1 MAKYVAAID
10 QGTTSTRCMIFNHA
24 GEPVGAHQLEHEQI
38 FPKPGWVEHDPL
50 EIWARTQDVVKG
62 AMAAAG
68 CTAADMA
75 AVGITNQRETT
86 VVWDK
91 TTGKPLYNAIVWQDT
106 RTDKICKE
114 LEGSVGQNRFR
125 DKVGLPL
132 ATYFSGPKVRWILDN
147 VEGARAAADAGDAVF
162 GNIDTWL
169 IWNLTG
175 GVNGGVHV
183 TDVTNASR
191 TMLMN
196 LDGLRWSE
204 SICETMGIPMSM
216 LPEIK
221 PSSAVYG
228 YTTTDGPFGA
238 KLPVA
243 GDLGDQQA
251 ATVGQACFDVGEA
264 KNTYGTGCFMILNTG
279 TKIVPSKSG
288 LLTTVCYKFGD
299 EAPVYALEGSIAITG
314 ALVQWLR
321 DNLDFFDF
329 SPHIEDYAKSV
340 EDNGGVYFVPAFSG
354 LFAPYW
360 RSDARGAIVGLTR
373 YVRKGHICPRRA
385 GSDRLPDARSAG
397 CHEQRLRRRPQ
408 GAESGRRHG
417 LQRNA
422 DAVPGRR
429 AGRARRAADGRRD
442 HRARRRLCRR
452 LWPLASGRTPT
463 KCATTGAWTRRGNP
477 PKAPM
482 PTPSSMRSGRRPS
495 PAPSTGS
502 SKVLSLAVGRV
513 TGRSVARPFPF
524 VP

>member
-1 MAKYVAAID
+1 MTKYVAAID
-10 QGTTSTRCMIFNHA
+10 QGTTSTRCMIFNHS

-38 FPKPGWVEHDPL
+38 YPKPGWVEHDPM

-62 AMAAAG
+62 AMKAAG
-68 CTAADMA
+68 ITAADLA

-106 RTDKICKE
+106 RTDKICKD

-132 ATYFSGPKVRWILDN
+132 ATYFSGPKVKWMLDN
-147 VEGARAAADAGDAVF
+147 VPAVRAAADAGNALF
-162 GNIDTWL
+162 GNIDTWI

-175 GVNGGVHV
+175 GTQGGAHV
-183 TDVTNASR
+183 TDVSNASR

-204 SICETMGIPMSM
+204 SITSTMGIPTSM
-216 LPEIK
+216 LPEIR
-221 PSSAVYG
+221 PSSQVYG
-228 YTTTDGPFGA
+228 YTTEDGPFGG
-238 KLPVA
+238 KIPVA

-251 ATVGQACFDVGEA
+251 ATVGQACFSPGEA

-288 LLTTVCYKFGD
+288 LLTTLCYQFGD
-299 EAPVYALEGSIAITG
+299 EPAVYALEGSIAITG

-360 RSDARGAIVGLTR
+360 RSDARGVIAGLTR
-373 YVRKGHICPRRA
+373 YVKKGHIA
-385 GSDRLPDARSAG
+385 
-397 CHEQRLRRRPQ
+397 
-408 GAESGRRHG
+408 
-417 LQRNA
+417 
-422 DAVPGRR
+422 
-429 AGRARRAADGRRD
+429 RAALEATAYQTREVLDAMNSDSGVDLKALKVDGGMVYNDLLMQFQADVLGVPVVRPKVAETTALGAAYAAGYAVGFWQSTDEMRQNWGMD
-442 HRARRRLCRR
+442 HT
-452 LWPLASGRTPT
+452 WE
-463 KCATTGAWTRRGNP
+463 
-477 PKAPM
+477 
-482 PTPSSMRSGRRPS
+482 PTPGTN
-495 PAPSTGS
+495 ASTELFTQW
-502 SKVLSLAVGRV
+502 KKAVTRTFDWV
-513 TGRSVARPFPF
+513 E
-524 VP
+524 